1 MKKLLL
7 LLITIGVSKFLTAQ
21 EEFKPGFG
29 EIGVGLNASGVLP
42 ILLDPT
48 DETFSVGLNFK
59 YTLNDRFQARLNL
72 LFGADNVKDEV
83 EKTSPS
89 YSSVKEKSNQNSFVF
104 SPGIEYHFGGTNRL
118 DPYMGFEIG
127 FGRTSRLKTESIE
140 VETFGNNSITSTLKN
155 ESPGTTLF
163 NLNYLVGFNFFVFD
177 RFSVGLE
184 TGFGYG
190 LDLTKGEDTSF
201 FSNGST
207 TVSSSSDIKKSIYG
221 IESFPV
227 TCNLVY
233 YFGDF

>member
-1 MKKLLL
+1 M
-7 LLITIGVSKFLTAQ
+7 
-21 EEFKPGFG
+21 
-29 EIGVGLNASGVLP
+29 
-42 ILLDPT
+42 
-48 DETFSVGLNFK
+48 
-59 YTLNDRFQARLNL
+59 
-72 LFGADNVKDEV
+72 FGADNVKDEV

-190 LDLTKGEDTSF
+190 LDLTKGEETSF